1 MVLVADPN
9 TAYLDPFRARKTLIL
24 HCFVAD
30 PVTGERYSRDP
41 RYIAQ
46 KAEEHLFSTGIA
58 DTAYFGPEPEF
69 FVFDDVRVETDPN
82 RSFYKVDSVED
93 YWNTGKDEGPTVG
106 YKPRTAEDNFPDPQ
120 MEHSLT
126 LLSSKS
132 SFLHRGSNR

>member
-46 KAEEHLFSTGIA
+46 KPEEHLFSTGIA

-69 FVFDDVRVETDPN
+69 FVFDDVRFETGPN
-82 RSFYKVDSVED
+82 RSFYKVDSVAGSRH
-93 YWNTGKDEGPTVG
+93 TGQDEGPNLG
-106 YKPRTAEDNFPDPQ
+106 YKPRTKAGRTEERRVGKGVTVRV
-120 MEHSLT
+120 EHCGGRNN
-126 LLSSKS
+126 KK
-132 SFLHRGSNR
+132 N